1 MSATVH
7 NLTDARKRSQDVIDW
22 TEPFITKSELAR
34 HMGFSVRWVERR
46 VRDGMPHYRV
56 GGRLRFQ
63 KSKAIAWLMEH
74 EEAV

>member
-7 NLTDARKRSQDVIDW
+7 NLADARRPRKGIDW
-22 TEPFITKSELAR
+22 SEPFVTKSELAL

-46 VRDGMPHYRV
+46 VREGMPHHRV

-63 KSKAIAWLMEH
+63 KSTAIAWLMDQ
-74 EEAV
+74 EAS